1 MAYRQNPASLA
12 LPSAQQTEVVSL
24 TEKVG
29 LDSTEF
35 RWSAQPS
42 RFHLGRLVSVF
53 VHIPTGASF
62 RFEFIASALGQNR
75 VSVSMPGD
83 YSHVARTAAA
93 SWEEQLRHVREW
105 LTRLTDVKK

>member
-1 MAYRQNPASLA
+1 MPYRHGPTSLA
-12 LPSAQQTEVVSL
+12 LSSSEETEVVSL

-42 RFHLGRLVSVF
+42 RYYLGRLVSVL

-62 RFEFIASALGQNR
+62 RFEFIESAL
-75 VSVSMPGD
+75 
-83 YSHVARTAAA
+83 ARTAFR
-93 SWEEQLRHVREW
+93 SSCREIIRGTGGKP
-105 LTRLTDVKK
+105 LHRGRTS